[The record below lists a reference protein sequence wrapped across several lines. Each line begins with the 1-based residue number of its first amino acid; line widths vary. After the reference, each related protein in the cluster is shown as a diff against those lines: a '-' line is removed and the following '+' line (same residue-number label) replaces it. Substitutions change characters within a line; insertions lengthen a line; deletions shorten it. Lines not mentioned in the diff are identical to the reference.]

1 MMKLYDF
8 LLKHINKHLNKIAF
22 INNNLTYKE
31 LLQIINKKKNDYLKK
46 NKIIICKSKNK
57 IDLAIEILAILASNN
72 IPLIANEKIINSL
85 KEDKKSYQD
94 LAFIVFSSGTTN
106 KEKGI
111 MLSDENIIN
120 NILGINRMFS
130 LKNNKKNI
138 IIIRPLIHISAL
150 VGELLYSLYKG
161 LSIYFYEDILFPN
174 KINEAINTYNINIL
188 GTTPTI
194 FKRIY
199 DYKCDLA
206 SLKHVVLSG
215 EILNSKLIVD
225 FYNYYNN
232 ITFYNAYGMSE
243 NSPRATYIKGNDLIT
258 HLNSVGKPLINTKII
273 IKNNEILIKGKS
285 LMKGYYKNKKL
296 TKNRI
301 INGYFHTKDC
311 GYFKDNYL
319 YVTGRIDNLIIKY
332 GVNIFPEEIEEIVRK
347 YKNVSDCL
355 VYKIKGK
362 DTDLIG
368 LKVVGDVSIDKLK
381 QYLIKNLEAI
391 KIPSEISIEKN
402 LKLTESGK
410 IKRWM
415 IL

>member
-1 MMKLYDF
+1 
-8 LLKHINKHLNKIAF
+8 
-22 INNNLTYKE
+22 
-31 LLQIINKKKNDYLKK
+31 
-46 NKIIICKSKNK
+46 
-57 IDLAIEILAILASNN
+57 
-72 IPLIANEKIINSL
+72 
-85 KEDKKSYQD
+85 
-94 LAFIVFSSGTTN
+94 
-106 KEKGI
+106 
-111 MLSDENIIN
+111 
-120 NILGINRMFS
+120 
-130 LKNNKKNI
+130 
-138 IIIRPLIHISAL
+138 
-150 VGELLYSLYKG
+150 
-161 LSIYFYEDILFPN
+161 
-174 KINEAINTYNINIL
+174 
-188 GTTPTI
+188 
-194 FKRIY
+194 
-199 DYKCDLA
+199 
-206 SLKHVVLSG
+206 
-215 EILNSKLIVD
+215 
-225 FYNYYNN
+225 
-232 ITFYNAYGMSE
+232 
-243 NSPRATYIKGNDLIT
+243 
-258 HLNSVGKPLINTKII
+258 
-273 IKNNEILIKGKS
+273 
-285 LMKGYYKNKKL
+285 MKGYYKNKKL